1 MKFLLLTLMLA
12 ASFSGFTKEGGN
24 GGGVHVCGNKY
35 ELYDFFEGRDAR
47 GHNIKVW
54 KPNRKLTKE
63 NYLAL
68 AQKHILRDIPEVA
81 DKVAAMVKTILATP
95 ESDLFAEIS
104 IPVINDANITVIG
117 EGCHYQQAA
126 NWDERFGK
134 LFISKEIFGKL
145 DPMNQAGL
153 IIHEAIYKL
162 SRETNVATETSDA
175 VREVVARIFS
185 DEKLTEKDSEVIS
198 SQAARILGTKPQCEA
213 ARKQFATVE
222 ELSKGKMDA
231 QFTDLNN
238 KIVDYCL
245 KWCLIPEERAY
256 CESKRSSTP

>member
-1 MKFLLLTLMLA
+1 MKVLLLALFLT

-35 ELYDFFEGRDAR
+35 ELYDFFEGRDPR
-47 GHNIKVW
+47 GHNIKLW
-54 KPNRKLTKE
+54 KSEKRRSRDYYIEQAN
-63 NYLAL
+63 N
-68 AQKHILRDIPEVA
+68 HIKRDIPEVA
-81 DKVAAMVKTILATP
+81 EKVAATVKKILATP
-95 ESDLFAEIS
+95 EKELFGDIT
-104 IPVINDANITVIG
+104 IPVINDATISIIG
-117 EGCHYQQAA
+117 DGCRYQQAA

-134 LFISKEIFGKL
+134 LFISKEIYGKL
-145 DPMNQAGL
+145 DSMNQAGL

-162 SRETNVATETSDA
+162 SRETKVSTETSDL

-198 SQAARILGTKPQCEA
+198 SQAARILGTKPMCEA
-213 ARKQFATVE
+213 ARKQFATLDE
-222 ELSKGKMDA
+222 ITKGKMDP
-231 QFTDLNN
+231 QYTDLNN

-256 CESKRSSTP
+256 CEKKRQ